1 MNTQL
6 TTFIARWYN
15 RFADWDGVYG
25 SQCFDLIQF
34 WSAELQGGWIPGLL
48 AKDIMDQFLPNYEK
62 IWNSPDNIPQAGD
75 IVVWGGGINGGLGHT
90 AIATGKGDVWTFQ
103 VFSQNDPV
111 GSPCIYRTYTYSYVR
126 GWLRRKVVAPPTPN
140 ADEYVLRL
148 SQALTSAE
156 NAITSGEQVGDKQW
170 KTKNKAN
177 KSKLTSLAARL

>member
-1 MNTQL
+1 MTTQL

-48 AKDIMDQFLPNYEK
+48 AKDIMDQNLPNYDK
-62 IWNSPDNIPQAGD
+62 IWNGPDNIPQEGD

-103 VFSQNDPV
+103 TFSQNDPV
-111 GSPCIYRTYTYSYVR
+111 GSRCIYRTYTYSYVR
-126 GWLRRKVVAPPTPN
+126 GWLRRKVATPN
-140 ADEYVLRL
+140 ADEYVSRL
-148 SQALTSAE
+148 SQALVSAE
-156 NAITSGEQVGDKQW
+156 NAITSGEQVKDPKW
-170 KTKNKAN
+170 KAKNTANKA
-177 KSKLTSLAARL
+177 KLLSLAGRL